1 MHKIEFQCFYLLL
14 CVVPVLK
21 VCGSVKVSPV
31 ILHLQHV
38 WKPSLPV
45 PGGAASPPNG
55 CVTTRMTVVMV
66 QMRSAC
72 LRVLQMSFNVAVLQ
86 GEFQFFYYL
95 LL

>member
-1 MHKIEFQCFYLLL
+1 MYKIKFLMFLSLL
-14 CVVPVLK
+14 CVVPVLM
-21 VCGSVKVSPV
+21 VCGSVKVFPV
-31 ILHLQHV
+31 ILPLHHV

-45 PGGAASPPNG
+45 LGDAASPPSG

-72 LRVLQMSFNVAVLQ
+72 LHVLQMSFSVAILQ
-86 GEFQFFYYL
+86 GGFQFLYIL